1 MKEVLWFAHPRF
13 IFMTLHFLLFLT
25 PTLTPTNKKLR
36 VAINQKITGLKLE
49 YTNLNSLQF
58 HMEDLPFIKLVN
70 LYLIENLSLNDQRIL
85 LMKRRFPKIR
95 FNTLTPK
102 DPWTPNGTN
111 FVPRHFFTPFENHP
125 SEINVNF
132 VLLNWNWIDL
142 YKNISTFKAGTS
154 KNRA

>member
-95 FNTLTPK
+95 FK
-102 DPWTPNGTN
+102 I
-111 FVPRHFFTPFENHP
+111 HF
-125 SEINVNF
+125 ICD
-132 VLLNWNWIDL
+132 IDL
-142 YKNISTFKAGTS
+142 ELDENELKGICIENWYVYS
-154 KNRA
+154 KRLLWKL